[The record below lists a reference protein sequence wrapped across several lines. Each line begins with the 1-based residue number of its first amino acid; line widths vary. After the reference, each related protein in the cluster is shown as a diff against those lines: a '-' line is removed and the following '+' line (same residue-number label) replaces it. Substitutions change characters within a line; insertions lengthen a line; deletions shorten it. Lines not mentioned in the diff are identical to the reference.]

1 MTITI
6 TSLALQRGT
15 RWLYEDIN
23 LQIKAGEV
31 IVLRGANGSG
41 KSSLLRAIAGF
52 LPLAEGAIL
61 YQDSP
66 LRLQAEDCPI
76 RASWYG
82 QSDGLSSAFTARQNL
97 SVMAGINGAAS
108 DISTLL
114 AEDIF
119 GLSDFLDIETRF
131 LSTGQRQRLALSG
144 LQFNLG
150 EKSLWLLDEP
160 NSGLDAGG
168 RTAFESL
175 LSAHQQKGGY
185 AVIASHIPLS
195 KATTHTKFDISKAA
209 L

>member
-15 RWLYEDIN
+15 RWLYDDIN

-52 LPLAEGAIL
+52 LPLAEGEIL
-61 YQDSP
+61 YQGNP
-66 LRLQAEDCPI
+66 LKLQKEDCPI

-82 QSDGLSSAFTARQNL
+82 QSDGLSGEFTARQNL
-97 SVMAGINGAAS
+97 AVMAGMNGAAP
-108 DISTLL
+108 DISALL
-114 AEDIF
+114 EKDIF
-119 GLSDFLDIETRF
+119 GLSDFLDIETRL

-144 LQFNLG
+144 LYFNLG
-150 EKSLWLLDEP
+150 EHALWLLDEP
-160 NSGLDAGG
+160 NSGLDAEG

-175 LSAHQQKGGY
+175 LSDHQHQGGY

-195 KATTHTKFDISKAA
+195 RATPHTKFDISKAA